1 MLGQKR
7 DLMTDKPN
15 WRENLPDFLK
25 PGNVETYAPPV
36 DWNVACAL
44 QNVRAGVPLTEAQKE
59 LVKNARD

>member
-1 MLGQKR
+1 MK
-7 DLMTDKPN
+7 

-25 PGNVETYAPPV
+25 PGNVETYTAPV

>member
-1 MLGQKR
+1 
-7 DLMTDKPN
+7 MTEKTK

-25 PGNVETYAPPV
+25 PGNVEIYTAPV

-59 LVKNARD
+59 LLKNARD